1 MSAALTAQAL
11 PRATPSSWDENLDW
25 DEEFALAGRG
35 GSLRALP
42 KPQRKRPAVVYGL
55 IAFLASLTIAGAQ
68 LGLSIAMTEG
78 GYEER
83 ALAQQQRALVLDRQE
98 ATDALGGL
106 ESPQYLA
113 ANAAALGMVT
123 GSTPAYLRL
132 SDGSII
138 GEGTATDG
146 AKTVH
151 ASSGV
156 VQNALLSQVPLAA
169 DPQLAAGG
177 GAIEAAPPAQAPP
190 ASEEQGSQ
198 QPVIEAPSGPP
209 VLEGGL
215 PTPETH

>member
-1 MSAALTAQAL
+1 MSSAVVARSL
-11 PRATPSSWDENLDW
+11 PLGAPNRHEP
-25 DEEFALAGRG
+25 ALADEQRPHEQHAVE
-35 GSLRALP
+35 LRALP
-42 KPQRKRPAVVYGL
+42 VPSRKRPVVAYAL
-55 IAFLASLTIAGAQ
+55 IAFLASLAIAGAQ
-68 LGLSIAMTEG
+68 IGLSIAMTQG

-83 ALAQQQRALVLDRQE
+83 ALSQQQRALVLDRQE
-98 ATDALGGL
+98 ASDALGGL

-132 SDGSII
+132 SDGAIV

-151 ASSGV
+151 AASGA
-156 VQNALLSQVPLAA
+156 VQNSLLAQVPLAT

-177 GAIEAAPPAQAPP
+177 GQIAPPEATA
-190 ASEEQGSQ
+190 ADEEHSGEHAVVTET
-198 QPVIEAPSGPP
+198 PTGPP